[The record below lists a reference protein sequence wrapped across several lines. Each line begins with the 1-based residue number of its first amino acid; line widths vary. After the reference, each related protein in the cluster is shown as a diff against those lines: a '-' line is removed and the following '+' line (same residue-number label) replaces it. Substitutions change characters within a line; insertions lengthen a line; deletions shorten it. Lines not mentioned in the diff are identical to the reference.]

1 MLLGCEV
8 VAAPPSRTRSRVTNG
23 RSMFVGREDARTP
36 LARRFRDLVRL
47 HALDVSPGGP
57 AHLSQAQQQLIRRI
71 SMLEVRLEV
80 MEGRMVEG
88 DETVSLEEFARV
100 SSHLRRM
107 LESLGLRKVAK
118 DATPRLSEIV
128 ASHRAAKS
136 TELAKPT
143 AATQ

>member
-1 MLLGCEV
+1 
-8 VAAPPSRTRSRVTNG
+8 
-23 RSMFVGREDARTP
+23 MFVGREDARTP
-36 LARRFRDLVRL
+36 LARRFHDLVRL
-47 HALDVSPGGP
+47 HAQDVSPGGA

-71 SMLEVRLEV
+71 SMIEVRLEV

-136 TELAKPT
+136 TEPAKPI
-143 AATQ
+143 AATAVAARLVSPPGDASAPIEGTTS

>member
-1 MLLGCEV
+1 
-8 VAAPPSRTRSRVTNG
+8 
-23 RSMFVGREDARTP
+23 MFVGHEDARKP

-47 HALDVSPGGP
+47 HTQDVSPKGP

-71 SMLEVRLEV
+71 SMIEVRLEV

-107 LESLGLRKVAK
+107 LESLGLRKTKLDTVPTIDELVAK
-118 DATPRLSEIV
+118 
-128 ASHRAAKS
+128 HRAAKPIERAKS
-136 TELAKPT
+136 SVAAPVTDASPSLASDH
-143 AATQ
+143 AATIEEPA